1 MITAKGEVEFEAALF
16 GKENLTYK
24 QNKEYKVKVGD
35 FYYSKDFNEFDF
47 TTCPHISYRII
58 VTVEN
63 KQGQAVSDVL
73 VNNKNGTDQN
83 GQATLY
89 LPNGTHTLTVTSQKG
104 TELGN
109 KEITVKN
116 NEKKVEVEVDD
127 NVIDGLKVEQVSLG
141 EHHSGAIT
149 EDGSLWMWGQNE
161 YGQLGDG
168 TTEDKHAPVKVMENV
183 KMISLGGYYSGAIT
197 KDGSLWTWGWN
208 YGGELGDGTT
218 EDKHTPVKVMEN
230 VKEVS
235 LGAYHS
241 GAITEDG
248 SLWMWGQNGYGQLGD
263 GSTKDSEYPINI
275 TDQFNQTQQQNTAE
289 PATNIAFTDEPT
301 ANIALQSTP
310 PTTSF
315 KNLNPNG
322 IYNFYIMKDK
332 EDQQPFD
339 NGNLLYINQYQA
351 QSDGTL
357 SVNYETTGDTSNAEA
372 FVVGGNT
379 GDESQEMKFKDVS
392 PNDWFYSSVMYVNKN
407 GLMTGLNETEFGP
420 VQSLARAQFAMIL
433 YRMNGSPA
441 VDYTNKFKD
450 VAAGIWYT
458 DPIMWASNKGVVT
471 GYSNGNFGPGD
482 NINREQMA
490 VMMYRYAKNQ
500 GYDVSASVELG
511 NYKDGVNVSGFAKQA
526 MQWCVAEGII
536 TGKYNGTQL
545 DPQGNAIRAE
555 CATIIR
561 RFVEKYE

>member
-263 GSTKDSEYPINI
+263 GSTRDSEYPINI

-332 EDQQPFD
+332 EAQQPFD

>member
-1 MITAKGEVEFEAALF
+1 MSCI
-16 GKENLTYK
+16 YK

-332 EDQQPFD
+332 EAQQPFD